1 MPDRF
6 PAFSKQ
12 HNRRMKCYG
21 VQARHCIPFS
31 HVWQMFYSQSWMAL
45 CWGMLQWCLDSRSG
59 VEHSRAFSHRKE
71 SLKKGGSAFQ
81 PAKWPGIG
89 WRKLVWAEGCSL
101 YCVSP
106 QAGQKIVLTRQP
118 PVDVRRSAARGK
130 RVKQSCFL
138 SINRRL
144 LRWPSQTAPLTT
156 CQISI
161 VQVSF
166 RYSLHVNSIKRGLT
180 WKRHTCWYLKQT
192 RKHPLV
198 SNFTP
203 LKEGSFPR
211 HCASHHGPFVSL
223 LSIHLKVTHRGDT
236 FDICPM

>member
-1 MPDRF
+1 MLWSAGEALYTIQSRMANVLFTKLNGLMLGNVAVVPWLRVRCGTLKSF
-6 PAFSKQ
+6 FS
-12 HNRRMKCYG
+12 
-21 VQARHCIPFS
+21 S
-31 HVWQMFYSQSWMAL
+31 
-45 CWGMLQWCLDSRSG
+45 
-59 VEHSRAFSHRKE
+59 KE

-106 QAGQKIVLTRQP
+106 QAGQKIVLTCQP

-166 RYSLHVNSIKRGLT
+166 RYSSHVNSIKQGLT

-236 FDICPM
+236 FDICPMD